1 MKTATEKYNA
11 VLEGTMAKRE
21 FIRQMRQQFPQFI
34 SQFNGFDDS
43 VQILKNKGMI
53 FEAKKEKD
61 NGYKVPEV
69 NIPLDVIE
77 RGVDAELEAAGIDS
91 AGVVTKEEYLEA
103 KRKALHNLKKDM
115 NHYLNLMAG
124 ESSKVDKND
133 KMKET
138 KRGAQDKD
146 TYNDMKK
153 ANLKESYKEVDESE
167 ESHLSPIDR
176 MYNSD
181 AWVQAQRDAEGW
193 DEADPKD
200 EPHSQADSPFF
211 KENIKSIASEIKA
224 KYGHIQEFNSL
235 LKTFLESNMG
245 VIKENGIEDPI
256 VSFNEY
262 VDQRYKRLQEESEF
276 IDYEDTER
284 ASREVEF
291 GGEYDDYKFDGG
303 EIEEAKKKKAKKD
316 YDKDGKLESPE
327 EEYKGSKDR
336 AIKKASNKKVNEA
349 VKNIIVNLL
358 SEQVINEAATANLA
372 NFAEEYSDFEGM
384 KQNIIALQDI
394 VTDIE
399 SFYDKTRQ
407 KIQKIYSGLGEIRN
421 DEGLKVG
428 AFLAPSIETAFNRDL
443 SPVIKQGFT
452 KGLETPKIRTI
463 SQSDIDR
470 VNAGGELEEE
480 PKQTVFT
487 PVQES
492 KKRK

>member
-21 FIRQMRQQFPQFI
+21 FVRQMRQQFPQFI

-61 NGYKVPEV
+61 SGYKVPEV

-115 NHYLNLMAG
+115 NYYLNLMAG

-146 TYNDMKK
+146 TFNDMKK
-153 ANLKESYKEVDESE
+153 ADLKEGTPGEHPDGSPKSNAEMDDDEREDFYNNLDSVDEQPVPSAKDNIIRVASAIRAHYKGIPRFNSILKDYLQTHQE
-167 ESHLSPIDR
+167 DIKSGMVDDPIDDFNN
-176 MYNSD
+176 YID
-181 AWVQAQRDAEGW
+181 ANYDSLNEKKG
-193 DEADPKD
+193 KD
-200 EPHSQADSPFF
+200 LD
-211 KENIKSIASEIKA
+211 
-224 KYGHIQEFNSL
+224 GD
-235 LKTFLESNMG
+235 G
-245 VIKENGIEDPI
+245 D
-256 VSFNEY
+256 
-262 VDQRYKRLQEESEF
+262 
-276 IDYEDTER
+276 IDD
-284 ASREVEF
+284 
-291 GGEYDDYKFDGG
+291 
-303 EIEEAKKKKAKKD
+303 KD
-316 YDKDGKLESPE
+316 YLAAKDK
-327 EEYKGSKDR
+327 
-336 AIKKASNKKVNEA
+336 AIKKAMGKKVNEA
-349 VKNIIVNLL
+349 VKSIITKILQ
-358 SEQVINEAATANLA
+358 EQVINEAATANLA

-407 KIQKIYSGLGEIRN
+407 KIQKVYSGLGEIRN

-428 AFLAPSIETAFNRDL
+428 AFLAPSIETAFNKDL
-443 SPVIKQGFT
+443 APVIKQGFT

-463 SQSDIDR
+463 SQADIDR

-480 PKQTVFT
+480 PKQTVFS

-492 KKRK
+492 KKTKQ